1 MYNEKGTKDKILDAA
16 TSLMTERGYS
26 NVSVKDIAATAGVSE
41 MTVFR
46 HFETKLGI
54 LHAVLQSHSYIPYFE
69 HLFAQDLSGN
79 LENDLKQ
86 IANTYLAF
94 MEKNKPI
101 FLITTQDRSMLPGL
115 MDTISD
121 NQTKQLLSLLAV
133 YFQSQIE
140 QGKMK
145 EIDTNGQA
153 IVFLTSLFG
162 FFVSNA
168 LWDQHFLKDQQE
180 IFIQHLVATFVSGVC
195 V

>member
-1 MYNEKGTKDKILDAA
+1 MKKDTKDKILAAA
-16 TSLMTERGYS
+16 TTLMTERGYS
-26 NVSVKDIAATAGVSE
+26 NVSVKDIASTAGVSE

-46 HFETKLGI
+46 HYETKLGI
-54 LHAVLQSHSYIPYFE
+54 LQAVLHHHSYIPYFE
-69 HLFAQDLSGN
+69 HLFAQELSGD
-79 LENDLKQ
+79 LANDLQQ

-101 FLITTQDRSMLPGL
+101 FLITTQDRSLLPGL

-121 NQTKQLLSLLAV
+121 NQTKQLLQLLAA

-140 QGKMK
+140 QGRMK
-145 EIDTNGQA
+145 EIDTKGQA

-168 LWDQHFLKDQQE
+168 LWDYHFLKDQRDTFVHNL
-180 IFIQHLVATFVSGVC
+180 ITNFVSGVI

>member
-1 MYNEKGTKDKILDAA
+1 MKKDTKDKILAAA

-26 NVSVKDIAATAGVSE
+26 NVSVKDIASTAGVSE

-54 LHAVLQSHSYIPYFE
+54 LQAVLDHHSYIPYFE
-69 HLFAQDLSGN
+69 HLFAQELSGD
-79 LENDLKQ
+79 LANDLQQ

-121 NQTKQLLSLLAV
+121 NQTKQLLQLLAA

-145 EIDTNGQA
+145 EIDTKGQA

-168 LWDQHFLKDQQE
+168 LWDHHFLKDQRDT
-180 IFIQHLVATFVSGVC
+180 FVRNLVTNFVSGV
-195 V
+195 VV